1 MNQGQSKRFLW
12 IIPMMFLLVGLSF
25 SRAKFANDPDYIY
38 LLNALNIIKLQP
50 VGHIDNPGTTVMELG
65 AVAVWV
71 NWLFDSTATEGAVA
85 EVIKNPDKYIEGFG
99 RFLVFLISLVLL
111 FAGSLLMKKTGNLSA
126 ALLVQISPFLSA
138 TILDHSWTKTAPE
151 PLLLITAL
159 LLSMILIAY
168 IYDKQKYHRKWYLLF
183 ALITGFGL
191 ATKATYL
198 PLALIPLIVLP
209 AWKHKILYSFLVIP
223 SFLLFTFPAFPEF
236 KNMYAWYYNL
246 LMNKGMYG
254 GGEAGLIDF
263 DAYFSSFRD
272 IFRNN
277 KFFTAMLLL
286 SIAVVGYALIKKKSG
301 LLLYN
306 STFRLLISIVV
317 AGITS
322 ALIVSKHYYYNHYL
336 LPALVLTGL
345 GFYVAVECLFIL
357 TGHEKLKPIF
367 QKTLLAL
374 LTVYVVAWIAPRMY
388 QSNFHYKA
396 ANIELEQTNAL
407 IQQEFSG
414 YKLVYYYPTSL
425 NPYSAL
431 MFGNVYS
438 KSRNLMEIKDIY
450 PDVIFYN
457 RMSHTFN
464 FWQAELSLAEVIRSH
479 GPKILLVGGPLTVE
493 EANDLSWRGFPLTP
507 IYMGRTQALFVL
519 DSTRIDTES
528 LRKPDQVINS
538 VIVDMETLSDD
549 GEYFKSGENLFKR
562 GGILSAEKSRSGS
575 QSLLLDS
582 QHAFGM
588 EHLLEVAPGERY
600 RISIWRWA
608 PNNDGC
614 LVVASS
620 PENLFYQQSCDFS
633 ETEKKEWRQLRL
645 EILIP
650 SNFGDNQLKL
660 YVWNSGRNR
669 VFFDDLMIEKIE

>member
-12 IIPMMFLLVGLSF
+12 IIPLMFLLVGLSF

-111 FAGSLLMKKTGNLSA
+111 FAGSLVLKKTGNLSA

-286 SIAVVGYALIKKKSG
+286 SIAVMGYALIKKKSG

-317 AGITS
+317 AGIAS

-345 GFYVAVECLFIL
+345 GFYVAVECLFLL
-357 TGHEKLKPIF
+357 TGREKLKPIF

-414 YKLVYYYPTSL
+414 YRQVYYYPTSL

-431 MFGNVYS
+431 MFGNVYA

-464 FWQAELSLAEVIRSH
+464 FWL
-479 GPKILLVGGPLTVE
+479 
-493 EANDLSWRGFPLTP
+493 
-507 IYMGRTQALFVL
+507 ALFVL

-528 LRKPDQVINS
+528 LQKPDQVINS
-538 VIVDMETLSDD
+538 VIVDMETLSED

-575 QSLLLDS
+575 KSLLLDS

-608 PNNDGC
+608 SNNDGC

-620 PENLFYQQSCDFS
+620 PENFFYQQSCDFS